1 MWQIGVWERDEGL
14 AEQVSAL
21 AQGVPAL
28 VRACLHPALL
38 AGTPLDLL
46 VVSPGATGWEI
57 GRAHV

>member
-38 AGTPLDLL
+38 A
-46 VVSPGATGWEI
+46 EI